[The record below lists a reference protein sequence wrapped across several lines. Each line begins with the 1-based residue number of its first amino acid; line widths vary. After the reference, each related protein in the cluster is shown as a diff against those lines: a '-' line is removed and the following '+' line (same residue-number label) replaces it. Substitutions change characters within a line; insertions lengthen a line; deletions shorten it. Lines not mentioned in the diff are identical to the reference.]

1 MWGFAPP
8 PQPRQQMGPG
18 QPMHPQ
24 GFGSQDAYQQMLN
37 QRLQERNN
45 MFYNPQVIQVS
56 SEQISVNI
64 PATYLQRVDK

>member
-8 PQPRQQMGPG
+8 PQPHQQMGPG